1 MQQEKNKETV
11 LLKFRNIGFELKKAA
26 IDLKKET
33 VGVLNKNNWFVN
45 LPQKKKTVLA
55 KYAQLRIGQNFVE
68 QNLKQAH
75 DSFSSQNMILN
86 DDTEVLGGFQLHL
99 LVFP

>member
-75 DSFSSQNMILN
+75 DSFFSQNIYVN
-86 DDTEVLGGFQLHL
+86 DDSKVLGGFHLHL